1 MPKTEPF
8 DHHQT
13 EYEQWFEDYEP
24 VYLSELEAIRKVL
37 PASGAGVEIG
47 VGSGLFAAP
56 LGIRNG
62 CDPSSAMLKKAVE
75 RGIYGIEGTAENLP
89 YRDAT
94 FDYALMV
101 TTICFVDDPEKA
113 VAEVY
118 RILRNRG
125 KFVIG
130 FVDKDSPVGKKYQEY
145 KSESTFYRDAT
156 FFSTDEICNLLKR
169 NGFNVACTV
178 ETVFGGLN
186 DVREAQEPREGHGEG
201 SFVVVVGEKKG

>member
-8 DHHQT
+8 DQHQT
-13 EYEQWFEDYEP
+13 EYEQWFDDYEP

-62 CDPSSAMLKKAVE
+62 CDPSPVMLKKAIE
-75 RGIYGIEGTAENLP
+75 RGIYAVEGVAESLP
-89 YRDAT
+89 YRDST

-101 TTICFVDDPEKA
+101 TTICFVDDPAKS
-113 VAEVY
+113 VAEAY
-118 RILRNRG
+118 RILRNGG

-130 FVDKDSPVGKKYQEY
+130 FVDKDSPVGKKYQEN

-156 FFSTDEICNLLKR
+156 FFSTDDIYNILKT
-169 NGFNVACTV
+169 NGFEIARTV
-178 ETVFGGLN
+178 ETVFGGLK
-186 DVREAQEPREGHGEG
+186 DVQEPQESHEGHGEG
-201 SFVVVVGEKKG
+201 SFVVVVGEKKS